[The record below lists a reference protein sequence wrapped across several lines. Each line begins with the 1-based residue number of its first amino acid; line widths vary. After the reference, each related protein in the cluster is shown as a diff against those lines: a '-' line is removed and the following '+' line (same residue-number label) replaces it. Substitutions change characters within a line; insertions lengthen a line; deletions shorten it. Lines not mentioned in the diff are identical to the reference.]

1 MLLGIED
8 QLIRSRDGK
17 LKKKCKSTD
26 DNIDSD
32 FCFDILQSSI
42 SELELQ
48 IKEKEQ
54 LLNPSRPNPKRRA
67 KINLNFYFHFS
78 LLCLKRFY
86 EGFHKS
92 F

>member
-17 LKKKCKSTD
+17 LKKKYKSTD
-26 DNIDSD
+26 DNFDSD
-32 FCFDILQSSI
+32 FCLDMLQSST

-48 IKEKEQ
+48 ITEKEQ

-67 KINLNFYFHFS
+67 KINLNYFYFS
-78 LLCLKRFY
+78 LSCLKRFY
-86 EGFHKS
+86 EGLHKS

>member
-1 MLLGIED
+1 MFAKFIENRLKVLLGIED

-26 DNIDSD
+26 DNFDSD

-54 LLNPSRPNPKRRA
+54 LLNLPVPIPN
-67 KINLNFYFHFS
+67 
-78 LLCLKRFY
+78 
-86 EGFHKS
+86 EEQKS
-92 F
+92 T